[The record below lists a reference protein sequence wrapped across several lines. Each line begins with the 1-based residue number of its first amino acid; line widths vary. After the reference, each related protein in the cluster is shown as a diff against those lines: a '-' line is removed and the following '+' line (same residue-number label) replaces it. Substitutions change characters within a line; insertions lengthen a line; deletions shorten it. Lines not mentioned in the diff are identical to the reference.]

1 MKPSKTSKKKVFRG
15 SIRRL
20 SNRFSK
26 SDGKFDKEESL
37 PMYETLKKKKIISL
51 QIDQVISSLASRKKS
66 DSRADRQSVGSVC
79 SLARQFFRCQ
89 RSR

>member
-20 SNRFSK
+20 SDRFSK

-66 DSRADRQSVGSVC
+66 DCRADRQSVGSVC
-79 SLARQFFRCQ
+79 SLARQLFRCQ